1 MPPSP
6 ARFARD
12 LSPPRRGVR
21 ACGSDDA
28 PNTDHLSPVGRGR
41 RRRRRVRGPLA
52 SKAIARRRSGRYHYV
67 SGALREPRAAARA
80 EKPVEELRRVARGA
94 RRLAH
99 AHASRPQGHH
109 RTERRRQDHAVQS
122 HHRNFP
128 ADVRAGAAGRPRCHL
143 VAEPPAHRARH
154 GAHVSDHQPVSEA
167 HRARQCAAGDP
178 GPARVEIRDVAISVV
193 LPRGIRQGAWP
204 TRARGVPRPQGH
216 GGAPSLARRAAS
228 ARDRAGARRRS
239 AHSAARRAGRRPLLG
254 RVGGDGAVPPAPRP
268 RNGDPADRA
277 RHGRR
282 LRRRGRHLGPAFRR
296 DTGKRAGRT
305 HPLERKG
312 AGDLSGDRLILR
324 FKSMAILDVQD
335 VHTYYGDA
343 YVLQGLSLKLEQGAI
358 LGLLGRNG
366 VGKTTLV
373 NSIVGF
379 TPPRRGKI
387 YFKGADITGNSSF
400 VTVRG
405 GMGLVPQGRR
415 VFPTLTVEEN
425 LLVAERSPERHG
437 WTLARVYALFPR
449 LNERR
454 SQRAR
459 TLSGGEQQMLAIGRG
474 LMTNPD
480 CLIMDEPSEG
490 LAPIIIQG
498 LWEAIAKLRQ
508 EGLSILLV
516 EQNAALAL
524 KLVDFVHVI
533 SKGRVVYSAPPA
545 ELSQN
550 QAIKSRFLGI

>member
-1 MPPSP
+1 
-6 ARFARD
+6 
-12 LSPPRRGVR
+12 
-21 ACGSDDA
+21 
-28 PNTDHLSPVGRGR
+28 
-41 RRRRRVRGPLA
+41 
-52 SKAIARRRSGRYHYV
+52 
-67 SGALREPRAAARA
+67 
-80 EKPVEELRRVARGA
+80 
-94 RRLAH
+94 
-99 AHASRPQGHH
+99 
-109 RTERRRQDHAVQS
+109 
-122 HHRNFP
+122 
-128 ADVRAGAAGRPRCHL
+128 
-143 VAEPPAHRARH
+143 
-154 GAHVSDHQPVSEA
+154 
-167 HRARQCAAGDP
+167 
-178 GPARVEIRDVAISVV
+178 
-193 LPRGIRQGAWP
+193 
-204 TRARGVPRPQGH
+204 
-216 GGAPSLARRAAS
+216 
-228 ARDRAGARRRS
+228 
-239 AHSAARRAGRRPLLG
+239 
-254 RVGGDGAVPPAPRP
+254 
-268 RNGDPADRA
+268 
-277 RHGRR
+277 
-282 LRRRGRHLGPAFRR
+282 
-296 DTGKRAGRT
+296 
-305 HPLERKG
+305 
-312 AGDLSGDRLILR
+312 
-324 FKSMAILDVQD
+324 MAILEVKD

-437 WTLARVYALFPR
+437 WDLQRVYALFPR
-449 LNERR
+449 LRERR
-454 SQRAR
+454 LQRAR

-498 LWEAIAKLRQ
+498 VWEAIGKLKT

-524 KLVDFVHVI
+524 KLVGFVHGV
-533 SKGRVVYSAPPA
+533 SKGQVVYSAAPG
-545 ELSQN
+545 ELAASDQ
-550 QAIKSRFLGI
+550 IKARYLG